1 MKFLKVIT
9 GFVLVTAMLTA
20 CGSDDKK
27 ETENKEPAKEET
39 VTVDNGSASKLEG
52 AWEIMRAEGMAVKS
66 NLGTVYTFKGD
77 NLTMGKSGFDNQGK
91 TEITDSTFSFQAE
104 GNEYKFIYN
113 YHFNS
118 DTLVAEMQN
127 SNGQILHM
135 VKN

>member
-1 MKFLKVIT
+1 M
-9 GFVLVTAMLTA
+9 
-20 CGSDDKK
+20 GS
-27 ETENKEPAKEET
+27 
-39 VTVDNGSASKLEG
+39 
-52 AWEIMRAEGMAVKS
+52 
-66 NLGTVYTFKGD
+66 
-77 NLTMGKSGFDNQGK
+77 GKWVVGK